1 LTADASAGIVGAVLN
16 RLKRPVVALVLV
28 LCVGLHWPLL
38 QSVAWMSML
47 VSYSREAG
55 FEQAISNT
63 FDGKHPCKIC
73 KLVQEGKKAEQHQAH
88 AAFLKKEQAAC
99 FFSSKLFI
107 GADLAPLH
115 TPYRMTAISRHDP
128 PPHHPPAAA

>member
-1 LTADASAGIVGAVLN
+1 LTAALAAGIIGAVLN

-38 QSVAWMSML
+38 QSVAWMSMI

-99 FFSSKLFI
+99 FFSSELFI
-107 GADLAPLH
+107 GADMPAPH
-115 TPYRMTAISRHDP
+115 TPFQVTAISRHDP
-128 PPHHPPAAA
+128 PPHLPPAVA